1 MKFGLV
7 VIFLLVTLLAIYAVI
22 KTLKEKNMLG
32 AFLSVATLLVFG
44 WFTVMTIINN
54 GYPPAL
60 H

>member
-7 VIFLLVTLLAIYAVI
+7 IIFALVTLLAVYATL

-32 AFLSVATLLVFG
+32 AFLSVATVAIFG
-44 WFTVMTIINN
+44 WFTVMTVIAN
-54 GYPPAL
+54 GYPPA

>member
-7 VIFLLVTLLAIYAVI
+7 VIFILVTLLAAFATI

-32 AFLSVATLLVFG
+32 IFLSVATVLVFG
-44 WFTVMTIINN
+44 WFTVMTILKN
-54 GYPPAL
+54 GYPPT